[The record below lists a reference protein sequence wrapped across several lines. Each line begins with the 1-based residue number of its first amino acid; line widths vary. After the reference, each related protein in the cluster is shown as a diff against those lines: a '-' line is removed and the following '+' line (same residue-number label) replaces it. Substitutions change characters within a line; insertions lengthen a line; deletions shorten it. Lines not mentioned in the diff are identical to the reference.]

1 MINAAL
7 VLEGGSLRCMFT
19 SGVLDVFVEQGI
31 EMSYVNGV
39 SAGSMCGL
47 NYIARHV
54 GRNLEINTHYLHD
67 RRYISMRHLKIPNRS
82 SRRLLPAVRPESL
95 NILPKVNAAI
105 FIRQWRLLPV
115 CPCYP
120 AW

>member
-1 MINAAL
+1 MTTMINAAL

-67 RRYISMRHLKIPNRS
+67 RRYISMKNMLKNDPGRF
-82 SRRLLPAVRPESL
+82 RLC
-95 NILPKVNAAI
+95 K
-105 FIRQWRLLPV
+105 
-115 CPCYP
+115 
-120 AW
+120 

>member
-1 MINAAL
+1 MATMINAAL

-67 RRYISMRHLKIPNRS
+67 
-82 SRRLLPAVRPESL
+82 LPLYQYEEYAEETADL
-95 NILPKVNAAI
+95 Q
-105 FIRQWRLLPV
+105 F
-115 CPCYP
+115 
-120 AW
+120 